1 MKIEMLESGESPDF
15 GVFKV
20 GDIIEVK
27 DKTGETLVYRGL
39 AKEAEKVESKK
50 KGGKENGGD

>member
-15 GVFKV
+15 GAFKT

-27 DKTGETLVYRGL
+27 DKTGETLIYRGL
-39 AKEAEKVESKK
+39 AKEFEKVEFKK
-50 KGGKENGGD
+50 KGGKENG

>member
-15 GVFKV
+15 GAFKV
-20 GDIIEVK
+20 GDVIEVK

-39 AKEAEKVESKK
+39 AKEFEKVESKK
-50 KGGKENGGD
+50 KGGKDNG